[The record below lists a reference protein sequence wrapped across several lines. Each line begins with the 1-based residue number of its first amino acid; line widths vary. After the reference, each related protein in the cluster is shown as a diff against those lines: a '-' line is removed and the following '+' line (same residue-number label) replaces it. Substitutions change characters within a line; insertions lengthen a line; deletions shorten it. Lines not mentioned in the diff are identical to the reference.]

1 MAFASGLSPEGSQAV
16 WVGLAWRNLDN
27 SCGSHPSRSVAR
39 IIETAARVGYSYGSG
54 RDWRSPTSGAY
65 GD

>member
-39 IIETAARVGYSYGSG
+39 IIETAARVGYS
-54 RDWRSPTSGAY
+54 
-65 GD
+65 